1 MRSVTSS
8 VMLGANRRSRREEML
23 SIPTDF
29 PGSRF
34 IKMFLTY
41 SLPTGVE

>member
-1 MRSVTSS
+1 
-8 VMLGANRRSRREEML
+8 MLGANRLSRREEML

-41 SLPTGVE
+41 SLPTVFNESTTHY